1 MITKES
7 IENLSQ
13 RLNIVDIIENY
24 IEVKKQGSSFVCI
37 CPFHADKNPSMHINP
52 TKGFYHCFACKA
64 GGDAFKFVMDY
75 EKLSFAD
82 AVEKVASLSNFTL
95 SYTKEKQENKKE
107 LKSILPSLNAYFKD
121 NLKHHKEILT
131 YLYQRAL
138 NDKDIAKF
146 ELGFAGASED
156 SIRLLQNQKIP
167 LEDAMSVGALK
178 KDENN
183 EFYASF
189 IWRITFPIYD
199 HKDLLVGFGGRTLNP
214 NAPAKN
220 VNSPQNILFDK
231 SRIFYAF
238 NIAKENIAKKKEI
251 IVCEG
256 YMDAIA
262 FHKAGF
268 NNAVA
273 VLGTALTEHHLPL
286 IRRYDAK
293 VILCF
298 DNDEAGLKA
307 ATRSAFLLSTN
318 KIDGKVAIL
327 QGGKDPAELVAKN
340 ESAKLHNILDEGIEL
355 GEFYIRRLIS
365 THSIISAL
373 DKQKALETIQKFT
386 FNLEP
391 LVANSY
397 TSLVSNLLKVDEKFI
412 VLSQNSKK
420 TIQTPLISQN
430 KYNFPKEKI
439 HIAELE
445 LIAFLKQ
452 HPDIC
457 NDFKQISDSVC
468 FKHKILLDKILEK
481 KGYEDSDIREFENK
495 NIRKNL
501 NYSEF
506 LLGICKVN
514 LAFLN
519 NVKIKNSTL
528 ALKKQLFTLIDKN
541 LNLYFFIMEAAV
553 SYFTPK
559 SEKRKIKKNEHLQCL
574 NLHISLNEDLIKT
587 CKVQGKK
594 IGFKMEFDSQ
604 NALENAKKSLKDKQL
619 DMVCL

>member
-52 TKGFYHCFACKA
+52 IKGFYHCFACKA

-121 NLKHHKEILT
+121 NLKHHKEVLT

-146 ELGFAGASED
+146 ELGFAGSSED
-156 SIRLLQNQKIP
+156 SIRLFHNEKIP

-214 NAPAKN
+214 NVAAKY

-238 NIAKENIAKKKEI
+238 NIAKENIAKKKEM

-340 ESAKLHNILDEGIEL
+340 ESTKLYNILDEGIEL

-373 DKQKALETIQKFT
+373 DKQKALETIQQFT

-481 KGYEDSDIREFENK
+481 KGYEDSDIREFESK

-541 LNLYFFIMEAAV
+541 LNLL
-553 SYFTPK
+553 
-559 SEKRKIKKNEHLQCL
+559 IKNLNTEELNNFLKEYLSFLKYEKNEEILQQSFRNL
-574 NLHISLNEDLIKT
+574 NGIFGNKNFTAYDL
-587 CKVQGKK
+587 
-594 IGFKMEFDSQ
+594 GFSIQ
-604 NALENAKKSLKDKQL
+604 NNDEPF
-619 DMVCL
+619 

>member
-121 NLKHHKEILT
+121 NLKHHKEVLT

-214 NAPAKN
+214 NVPAKY

-340 ESAKLHNILDEGIEL
+340 ESTKLHNILDEGIEL

-420 TIQTPLISQN
+420 NIQTPLISQN

-481 KGYEDSDIREFENK
+481 KGYEDSDIREFESK

-541 LNLYFFIMEAAV
+541 LNLL
-553 SYFTPK
+553 
-559 SEKRKIKKNEHLQCL
+559 IKNLNTEELNNFLKEYLSFLKYEKNEEILQQSFRNL
-574 NLHISLNEDLIKT
+574 NGIFGNKNFTAYDL
-587 CKVQGKK
+587 
-594 IGFKMEFDSQ
+594 GFSIQ
-604 NALENAKKSLKDKQL
+604 NNDEPF
-619 DMVCL
+619 

>member
-214 NAPAKN
+214 NVPAKY

-327 QGGKDPAELVAKN
+327 QGEKDPAELVAKN
-340 ESAKLHNILDEGIEL
+340 ESTKLHNILDEGIEL

-481 KGYEDSDIREFENK
+481 KGYEDSDIREFESK

-541 LNLYFFIMEAAV
+541 LNL
-553 SYFTPK
+553 
-559 SEKRKIKKNEHLQCL
+559 
-574 NLHISLNEDLIKT
+574 LIKNLNT
-587 CKVQGKK
+587 AELNN
-594 IGFKMEFDSQ
+594 F
-604 NALENAKKSLKDKQL
+604 LKEYLSFLK
-619 DMVCL
+619 

>member
-1 MITKES
+1 MITKKS

-52 TKGFYHCFACKA
+52 TKGFYHCFACKV

-121 NLKHHKEILT
+121 NLKHHKEVLT

-214 NAPAKN
+214 NVPAKY

-238 NIAKENIAKKKEI
+238 NIAKENIAQKKEI

-273 VLGTALTEHHLPL
+273 VLGTALTEYHLPL

-340 ESAKLHNILDEGIEL
+340 ESTKLHNILDEGIEL

-373 DKQKALETIQKFT
+373 DRQKALETIQKFT

-412 VLSQNSKK
+412 ILSQNSKK

-430 KYNFPKEKI
+430 KYNFHKEKI

-481 KGYEDSDIREFENK
+481 KGYEDSDIREFESK

-519 NVKIKNSTL
+519 NIKIKNSTL

-541 LNLYFFIMEAAV
+541 LNLL
-553 SYFTPK
+553 
-559 SEKRKIKKNEHLQCL
+559 IKNLNTEELNNFLKEYLSFLKYEKNEEILQQSFRNL
-574 NLHISLNEDLIKT
+574 NGIFGNKNFTAYDL
-587 CKVQGKK
+587 
-594 IGFKMEFDSQ
+594 GFSAQDNDEPF
-604 NALENAKKSLKDKQL
+604 
-619 DMVCL
+619 

>member
-121 NLKHHKEILT
+121 NLKHHKEVLT

-138 NDKDIAKF
+138 NDKDITKF

-214 NAPAKN
+214 NVPAKY

-238 NIAKENIAKKKEI
+238 NIAKENIAQKKEI

-340 ESAKLHNILDEGIEL
+340 ESTKLHDILDEGIEL

-481 KGYEDSDIREFENK
+481 KGYEDSDIREFESK

-541 LNLYFFIMEAAV
+541 LNLL
-553 SYFTPK
+553 
-559 SEKRKIKKNEHLQCL
+559 IKNLNTEELNNFLKEYLSFLKYEKNEEILQQSFRNL
-574 NLHISLNEDLIKT
+574 NGIFSNKNFTAYDL
-587 CKVQGKK
+587 
-594 IGFKMEFDSQ
+594 GFSAQDNDEPF
-604 NALENAKKSLKDKQL
+604 
-619 DMVCL
+619 

>member
-24 IEVKKQGSSFVCI
+24 IKVKKQGSSFVCI
-37 CPFHADKNPSMHINP
+37 CPFHADKNPSMHINL

-121 NLKHHKEILT
+121 NLKHHKEVLT

-214 NAPAKN
+214 NVPAKY

-340 ESAKLHNILDEGIEL
+340 ESTKLHNILDEGIEL

-481 KGYEDSDIREFENK
+481 KGYEDSDIREFESK

-541 LNLYFFIMEAAV
+541 LNL
-553 SYFTPK
+553 
-559 SEKRKIKKNEHLQCL
+559 
-574 NLHISLNEDLIKT
+574 LIKNLNT
-587 CKVQGKK
+587 EELNN
-594 IGFKMEFDSQ
+594 F
-604 NALENAKKSLKDKQL
+604 LKEYL
-619 DMVCL
+619 SFL

>member
-13 RLNIVDIIENY
+13 RLNIVDVIENY

-107 LKSILPSLNAYFKD
+107 LKSILPNLNAYFKD
-121 NLKHHKEILT
+121 NLKHHKEVLT

-189 IWRITFPIYD
+189 IWRVTFPIYD

-214 NAPAKN
+214 NVPAKY

-340 ESAKLHNILDEGIEL
+340 ESTKLHNILDEGIEL

-373 DKQKALETIQKFT
+373 DKQKALETIQQFT

-481 KGYEDSDIREFENK
+481 KGYEDSDIREFESK

-541 LNLYFFIMEAAV
+541 LNLL
-553 SYFTPK
+553 
-559 SEKRKIKKNEHLQCL
+559 IKNLNTEELNNFLKEYLSFLKYEKNEEILQQSFRNL
-574 NLHISLNEDLIKT
+574 NGIFGNKNFTAYDL
-587 CKVQGKK
+587 
-594 IGFKMEFDSQ
+594 GFSIQ
-604 NALENAKKSLKDKQL
+604 NNDEPF
-619 DMVCL
+619 

>member
-121 NLKHHKEILT
+121 NLKHHKEVLT

-156 SIRLLQNQKIP
+156 SIRLLRNQKIP

-214 NAPAKN
+214 NVPAKY

-340 ESAKLHNILDEGIEL
+340 ESTKLHNILDEGIEL

-481 KGYEDSDIREFENK
+481 KGYEDSDIREFESK

-541 LNLYFFIMEAAV
+541 LNLL
-553 SYFTPK
+553 
-559 SEKRKIKKNEHLQCL
+559 IKNLNTEELNNFLKEYLSFLKYEKNEEILQQSFRNL
-574 NLHISLNEDLIKT
+574 NGIFGNKNFTAYDL
-587 CKVQGKK
+587 
-594 IGFKMEFDSQ
+594 GFSIQ
-604 NALENAKKSLKDKQL
+604 NNDEPF
-619 DMVCL
+619 

>member
-52 TKGFYHCFACKA
+52 IKGFYHCFACKA

-121 NLKHHKEILT
+121 NLKHHKEVLT

-214 NAPAKN
+214 NVPAKY

-340 ESAKLHNILDEGIEL
+340 ESTKLHNILDEGIEL

-481 KGYEDSDIREFENK
+481 KGYEDSDIREFESK

-541 LNLYFFIMEAAV
+541 L
-553 SYFTPK
+553 
-559 SEKRKIKKNEHLQCL
+559 
-574 NLHISLNEDLIKT
+574 
-587 CKVQGKK
+587 
-594 IGFKMEFDSQ
+594 
-604 NALENAKKSLKDKQL
+604 
-619 DMVCL
+619 

>member
-52 TKGFYHCFACKA
+52 IKGFYHCFACKA

-75 EKLSFAD
+75 EKLSFTD

-121 NLKHHKEILT
+121 NLKHHKEVLT

-214 NAPAKN
+214 NVPAKY

-340 ESAKLHNILDEGIEL
+340 ESTKLHNILDEGIEL

-481 KGYEDSDIREFENK
+481 KGYEDSDIREFESK

-541 LNLYFFIMEAAV
+541 LNL
-553 SYFTPK
+553 
-559 SEKRKIKKNEHLQCL
+559 
-574 NLHISLNEDLIKT
+574 LIK
-587 CKVQGKK
+587 
-594 IGFKMEFDSQ
+594 
-604 NALENAKKSLKDKQL
+604 NL
-619 DMVCL
+619 

>member
-214 NAPAKN
+214 NVPAKY

-340 ESAKLHNILDEGIEL
+340 ESTKLHNILDEGIEL

-481 KGYEDSDIREFENK
+481 KGYEDSDIREFESK

-541 LNLYFFIMEAAV
+541 LNL
-553 SYFTPK
+553 
-559 SEKRKIKKNEHLQCL
+559 
-574 NLHISLNEDLIKT
+574 LIKNLNT
-587 CKVQGKK
+587 AELNN
-594 IGFKMEFDSQ
+594 F
-604 NALENAKKSLKDKQL
+604 LKEYLSFLKYEKN
-619 DMVCL
+619 

>member
-52 TKGFYHCFACKA
+52 IKGFYHCFACKA

-121 NLKHHKEILT
+121 NLKHHKEVLT

-214 NAPAKN
+214 NVPAKY

-340 ESAKLHNILDEGIEL
+340 ESTKLHNILDKGIEL

-528 ALKKQLFTLIDKN
+528 ALKKQLFTLID
-541 LNLYFFIMEAAV
+541 
-553 SYFTPK
+553 
-559 SEKRKIKKNEHLQCL
+559 
-574 NLHISLNEDLIKT
+574 
-587 CKVQGKK
+587 
-594 IGFKMEFDSQ
+594 
-604 NALENAKKSLKDKQL
+604 
-619 DMVCL
+619 

>member
-75 EKLSFAD
+75 EKLSFTD
-82 AVEKVASLSNFTL
+82 AVEKIANLCNFTL
-95 SYTKEKQENKKE
+95 SYTKEKNENKKE
-107 LKSILPSLNAYFKD
+107 LRTILPSLNAYFKS
-121 NLKHHKEILT
+121 NLKHHKEALD
-131 YLYQRAL
+131 YLYKRML
-138 NDKDIAKF
+138 NDQDIAKF
-146 ELGFAGASED
+146 ELGFAGSSED
-156 SIRLLQNQKIP
+156 SIRLFHNEKIP

-214 NAPAKN
+214 NVAAKY

-238 NIAKENIAKKKEI
+238 NIAKENIAKKKEM

-327 QGGKDPAELVAKN
+327 QGGKDPAELIAKN
-340 ESAKLHNILDEGIEL
+340 ESTKLYNILDEGIEL

-373 DKQKALETIQKFT
+373 DKQKALETIQQFT

-481 KGYEDSDIREFENK
+481 KGYEDSDIREFESK

-541 LNLYFFIMEAAV
+541 LNL
-553 SYFTPK
+553 
-559 SEKRKIKKNEHLQCL
+559 
-574 NLHISLNEDLIKT
+574 LIK
-587 CKVQGKK
+587 
-594 IGFKMEFDSQ
+594 
-604 NALENAKKSLKDKQL
+604 NL
-619 DMVCL
+619 

>member
-52 TKGFYHCFACKA
+52 NKGFYHCFACKA

-75 EKLSFAD
+75 EKLSFSD

-107 LKSILPSLNAYFKD
+107 LKSILPILNAYFKD
-121 NLKHHKEILT
+121 NLKHHKEVLT

-214 NAPAKN
+214 NVPAKY

-340 ESAKLHNILDEGIEL
+340 ESTKLHNILDEGIEL

-397 TSLVSNLLKVDEKFI
+397 TGLVSNLLKVDEKFI

-420 TIQTPLISQN
+420 IIQTPLISQN

-481 KGYEDSDIREFENK
+481 KGYEDSDIREFESK

-541 LNLYFFIMEAAV
+541 LNLL
-553 SYFTPK
+553 
-559 SEKRKIKKNEHLQCL
+559 IKNLNTEELNNFLKEYLSFLKYEKNEEILQQSFRNL
-574 NLHISLNEDLIKT
+574 NGIFSNKNFTAYDL
-587 CKVQGKK
+587 
-594 IGFKMEFDSQ
+594 GFSEQDNDEPF
-604 NALENAKKSLKDKQL
+604 
-619 DMVCL
+619 

>member
-121 NLKHHKEILT
+121 NLKHHKEVLT

-214 NAPAKN
+214 NVPAKY

-340 ESAKLHNILDEGIEL
+340 ESTKLHNILDEGIEL
-355 GEFYIRRLIS
+355 GEFYIRRSIS

-481 KGYEDSDIREFENK
+481 KGYEDSDIREFESK

-541 LNLYFFIMEAAV
+541 LNLL
-553 SYFTPK
+553 
-559 SEKRKIKKNEHLQCL
+559 IKNLNTEELNNFLKEYLSFLKYEKNEEILQQSFRNL
-574 NLHISLNEDLIKT
+574 NGIFSNKNFTAYDL
-587 CKVQGKK
+587 
-594 IGFKMEFDSQ
+594 GFSAQDNDEPF
-604 NALENAKKSLKDKQL
+604 
-619 DMVCL
+619 

>member
-121 NLKHHKEILT
+121 NLKHHKEVLT

-214 NAPAKN
+214 NVPAKY

-340 ESAKLHNILDEGIEL
+340 ESTKLHNILDEGIEL

-397 TSLVSNLLKVDEKFI
+397 TGLVSNLLKVDEKFI

-420 TIQTPLISQN
+420 IIQTPLISQN

-481 KGYEDSDIREFENK
+481 KGYEDSDIREFESK

-541 LNLYFFIMEAAV
+541 LNLL
-553 SYFTPK
+553 
-559 SEKRKIKKNEHLQCL
+559 IKNLNTEELNNFLKEYLSFLKYEKNEEILQQSFRNL
-574 NLHISLNEDLIKT
+574 NGIFGNKNFTVYDL
-587 CKVQGKK
+587 
-594 IGFKMEFDSQ
+594 GFSAQDNDEPF
-604 NALENAKKSLKDKQL
+604 
-619 DMVCL
+619 

>member
-52 TKGFYHCFACKA
+52 IKGFYHCFACKA

-121 NLKHHKEILT
+121 NLKHHKEVLT

-214 NAPAKN
+214 NVPAKY

-340 ESAKLHNILDEGIEL
+340 ESTKLHNILDEGIEL

-412 VLSQNSKK
+412 VLSQNLKK

-481 KGYEDSDIREFENK
+481 KGYEDSDIREFESK

-528 ALKKQLFTLIDKN
+528 ALKKQLFTLID
-541 LNLYFFIMEAAV
+541 
-553 SYFTPK
+553 
-559 SEKRKIKKNEHLQCL
+559 
-574 NLHISLNEDLIKT
+574 
-587 CKVQGKK
+587 
-594 IGFKMEFDSQ
+594 
-604 NALENAKKSLKDKQL
+604 
-619 DMVCL
+619 

>member
-75 EKLSFAD
+75 EKLSFTD
-82 AVEKVASLSNFTL
+82 AVEKIANLCNFTL
-95 SYTKEKQENKKE
+95 SYTKEKNENKKE
-107 LKSILPSLNAYFKD
+107 LRTILPSLNAYFKS
-121 NLKHHKEILT
+121 NLKHHKEALD
-131 YLYQRAL
+131 YLYKRML
-138 NDKDIAKF
+138 NDQDIAKF
-146 ELGFAGASED
+146 ELGFAGSSED
-156 SIRLLQNQKIP
+156 SIRLFHNEKIP

-214 NAPAKN
+214 NVAAKY

-238 NIAKENIAKKKEI
+238 NIAKENIAKKKEM

-340 ESAKLHNILDEGIEL
+340 ESTKLHNILDEGIEL

-481 KGYEDSDIREFENK
+481 KGYEDSDIREFESK

-541 LNLYFFIMEAAV
+541 LNLL
-553 SYFTPK
+553 
-559 SEKRKIKKNEHLQCL
+559 IKNLNTEELNNFLKEYLSFLKYEKNEEILQQSFRNL
-574 NLHISLNEDLIKT
+574 NGIFGNKNFTAYDL
-587 CKVQGKK
+587 
-594 IGFKMEFDSQ
+594 GFSIQ
-604 NALENAKKSLKDKQL
+604 NNDEPF
-619 DMVCL
+619 

>member
-121 NLKHHKEILT
+121 NLKHHKEVLT

-146 ELGFAGASED
+146 ELGFAGTSED

-214 NAPAKN
+214 NVPAKY

-340 ESAKLHNILDEGIEL
+340 ESTKLHNILDEGIEL

-481 KGYEDSDIREFENK
+481 KGYEDSDIREFESK

-541 LNLYFFIMEAAV
+541 LNLL
-553 SYFTPK
+553 
-559 SEKRKIKKNEHLQCL
+559 IKNLNTEELNNFLKEYLSFLKYEKNEEILQQSFRNL
-574 NLHISLNEDLIKT
+574 NGIFGNKNFTAYDL
-587 CKVQGKK
+587 
-594 IGFKMEFDSQ
+594 GFSIQ
-604 NALENAKKSLKDKQL
+604 NNDEPF
-619 DMVCL
+619 

>member
-52 TKGFYHCFACKA
+52 IKGFYHCFACKA

-121 NLKHHKEILT
+121 NLKHHKEVLT

-214 NAPAKN
+214 NVPAKY

-340 ESAKLHNILDEGIEL
+340 ESAKLYNILDKGIEL

-541 LNLYFFIMEAAV
+541 LNL
-553 SYFTPK
+553 
-559 SEKRKIKKNEHLQCL
+559 
-574 NLHISLNEDLIKT
+574 LIKNLNT
-587 CKVQGKK
+587 
-594 IGFKMEFDSQ
+594 EE
-604 NALENAKKSLKDKQL
+604 L
-619 DMVCL
+619 

>member
-13 RLNIVDIIENY
+13 RLNIIDIIENY

-121 NLKHHKEILT
+121 NLKHHKEVLT

-214 NAPAKN
+214 NVPAKY

-340 ESAKLHNILDEGIEL
+340 ESTKLHDILDEGIEL

-420 TIQTPLISQN
+420 IIQTPLISQN

-481 KGYEDSDIREFENK
+481 KSYEDSDIREFESK

-519 NVKIKNSTL
+519 NIKIKNSTL

-541 LNLYFFIMEAAV
+541 LNLL
-553 SYFTPK
+553 
-559 SEKRKIKKNEHLQCL
+559 IKNLNTEELNNFLKEYLSFLKYEKNEEILQQSFRNL
-574 NLHISLNEDLIKT
+574 NGIFSNKNFTAYDL
-587 CKVQGKK
+587 
-594 IGFKMEFDSQ
+594 GFSAQDNDEPF
-604 NALENAKKSLKDKQL
+604 
-619 DMVCL
+619 

>member
-52 TKGFYHCFACKA
+52 IKGFYHCFACKA

-121 NLKHHKEILT
+121 NLKHHKEVLT

-214 NAPAKN
+214 NVPAKY

-340 ESAKLHNILDEGIEL
+340 ESTKLHNILDEGIEL

-412 VLSQNSKK
+412 VLSQNLKK

-481 KGYEDSDIREFENK
+481 KGYEDSDIREFESK

-541 LNLYFFIMEAAV
+541 LNL
-553 SYFTPK
+553 
-559 SEKRKIKKNEHLQCL
+559 
-574 NLHISLNEDLIKT
+574 LIKNLNT
-587 CKVQGKK
+587 
-594 IGFKMEFDSQ
+594 EEL
-604 NALENAKKSLKDKQL
+604 N
-619 DMVCL
+619 

>member
-52 TKGFYHCFACKA
+52 IKGFYHCFACKA

-121 NLKHHKEILT
+121 NLKHHKEVLT

-214 NAPAKN
+214 NVPAKY

-340 ESAKLHNILDEGIEL
+340 ESTKLHDILDEGIEL

-481 KGYEDSDIREFENK
+481 KGYEDSDIREFESK

-541 LNLYFFIMEAAV
+541 LNLL
-553 SYFTPK
+553 
-559 SEKRKIKKNEHLQCL
+559 IKNLNTAELNNFLKEYLSFLKYEKNEEILQQSFRNL
-574 NLHISLNEDLIKT
+574 NGIFSNKNFTAYDL
-587 CKVQGKK
+587 
-594 IGFKMEFDSQ
+594 GFSIQ
-604 NALENAKKSLKDKQL
+604 NNDEPF
-619 DMVCL
+619 

>member
-52 TKGFYHCFACKA
+52 IKGFYHCFACKA

-121 NLKHHKEILT
+121 NLKHHKEVLT

-214 NAPAKN
+214 NVPAKY

-340 ESAKLHNILDEGIEL
+340 ESAKLYNILDKGIEL

-541 LNLYFFIMEAAV
+541 LNLL
-553 SYFTPK
+553 
-559 SEKRKIKKNEHLQCL
+559 IKNLNTAELNNFLKEYLSFLKYEKNEEILQQSFRNL
-574 NLHISLNEDLIKT
+574 NGIFGNKNFTAYDL
-587 CKVQGKK
+587 
-594 IGFKMEFDSQ
+594 GFSIQ
-604 NALENAKKSLKDKQL
+604 NNDEPF
-619 DMVCL
+619 

>member
-75 EKLSFAD
+75 EKLNFAD

-214 NAPAKN
+214 NAPAKY

-541 LNLYFFIMEAAV
+541 LNL
-553 SYFTPK
+553 
-559 SEKRKIKKNEHLQCL
+559 
-574 NLHISLNEDLIKT
+574 LIKNLNT
-587 CKVQGKK
+587 
-594 IGFKMEFDSQ
+594 EEL
-604 NALENAKKSLKDKQL
+604 NN
-619 DMVCL
+619 

>member
-24 IEVKKQGSSFVCI
+24 IEVKKQGSSFVCV

-52 TKGFYHCFACKA
+52 AKGFYHCFACKA

-75 EKLSFAD
+75 EKLSFTD
-82 AVEKVASLSNFTL
+82 AVEKIANLCNFTL
-95 SYTKEKQENKKE
+95 SYTKEKNENKKE
-107 LKSILPSLNAYFKD
+107 LRTILPSLNAYFKS
-121 NLKHHKEILT
+121 NLKHHKEALD
-131 YLYQRAL
+131 YLYKRTL
-138 NDKDIAKF
+138 NDQDIAKF
-146 ELGFAGASED
+146 ELGFAGSSED
-156 SIRLLQNQKIP
+156 SIRLFHNEKIP

-214 NAPAKN
+214 NVAAKY

-238 NIAKENIAKKKEI
+238 NIAKENIAKKKEM

-340 ESAKLHNILDEGIEL
+340 ESTKLYNILDEGIEL

-373 DKQKALETIQKFT
+373 DKQKALETIQQFT

-481 KGYEDSDIREFENK
+481 KGYEDSDIREFESK

-541 LNLYFFIMEAAV
+541 LNLL
-553 SYFTPK
+553 
-559 SEKRKIKKNEHLQCL
+559 IKNLNTEELNNFLKEYLSFLKYEKNEEILQQSFRNL
-574 NLHISLNEDLIKT
+574 NGIFGNKNFTAYDL
-587 CKVQGKK
+587 
-594 IGFKMEFDSQ
+594 GFSIQ
-604 NALENAKKSLKDKQL
+604 NNDEPF
-619 DMVCL
+619 

>member
-75 EKLSFAD
+75 EKLSFSD

-121 NLKHHKEILT
+121 NLKHHKEVLT

-167 LEDAMSVGALK
+167 LEDAVSVGALK

-214 NAPAKN
+214 NVPAKY

-286 IRRYDAK
+286 IRRYKAK

-340 ESAKLHNILDEGIEL
+340 ESTKLHNILDEGIEL

-373 DKQKALETIQKFT
+373 DRQKALETIQKFT

-412 VLSQNSKK
+412 ILSQNSKK

-452 HPDIC
+452 YPDIC

-481 KGYEDSDIREFENK
+481 KGYEDSDIREFESK

-506 LLGICKVN
+506 LLGVCKVN

-519 NVKIKNSTL
+519 NIKIKNSTL

-541 LNLYFFIMEAAV
+541 LNLL
-553 SYFTPK
+553 
-559 SEKRKIKKNEHLQCL
+559 IKNLNTEELNNFLKEYLSFLKYEKNEEILQQSFRNL
-574 NLHISLNEDLIKT
+574 NGIFGNKNFTAYDLEFS
-587 CKVQGKK
+587 VQ
-594 IGFKMEFDSQ
+594 DSD
-604 NALENAKKSLKDKQL
+604 EPF
-619 DMVCL
+619 

>member
-52 TKGFYHCFACKA
+52 IKGFYHCFACKA

-121 NLKHHKEILT
+121 NLKHHKEVLT

-214 NAPAKN
+214 NVPAKY

-340 ESAKLHNILDEGIEL
+340 ESTKLHNILDEGIEL

-481 KGYEDSDIREFENK
+481 KGYEDSDIREFESK

-541 LNLYFFIMEAAV
+541 LNL
-553 SYFTPK
+553 
-559 SEKRKIKKNEHLQCL
+559 
-574 NLHISLNEDLIKT
+574 LIKNLNT
-587 CKVQGKK
+587 EELNN
-594 IGFKMEFDSQ
+594 F
-604 NALENAKKSLKDKQL
+604 LKEYLSFLK
-619 DMVCL
+619 

>member
-52 TKGFYHCFACKA
+52 IKGFYHCFACKA

-75 EKLSFAD
+75 EKLSFTD

-121 NLKHHKEILT
+121 NLKHHKEVLT

-214 NAPAKN
+214 NVPAKY

-340 ESAKLHNILDEGIEL
+340 ESTKLHNILDEGIEL

-481 KGYEDSDIREFENK
+481 KGYEDSDIREFESK

-541 LNLYFFIMEAAV
+541 LNLL
-553 SYFTPK
+553 
-559 SEKRKIKKNEHLQCL
+559 IKNLNTEELNNFLKEYLSFLKYEKNEEILQQSFRNL
-574 NLHISLNEDLIKT
+574 NGIFGNKNFTAYDL
-587 CKVQGKK
+587 
-594 IGFKMEFDSQ
+594 EFSIQ
-604 NALENAKKSLKDKQL
+604 NNDEPF
-619 DMVCL
+619 

>member
-52 TKGFYHCFACKA
+52 IKGFYHCFACKA

-121 NLKHHKEILT
+121 NLKHHKEVLT

-214 NAPAKN
+214 NVPAKY

-327 QGGKDPAELVAKN
+327 QGGKDPAEIVAKN
-340 ESAKLHNILDEGIEL
+340 ESTKLHNILDEGIEL

-373 DKQKALETIQKFT
+373 DKQKALETIQQFT

-420 TIQTPLISQN
+420 NIQTPLISQN

-481 KGYEDSDIREFENK
+481 KGYEDSDIREFESK

-541 LNLYFFIMEAAV
+541 LNLL
-553 SYFTPK
+553 
-559 SEKRKIKKNEHLQCL
+559 IKNLNTEELNNFLKEYLSFLKYEKNEEILQQSFRNL
-574 NLHISLNEDLIKT
+574 NGIFGNKNFTAYDL
-587 CKVQGKK
+587 
-594 IGFKMEFDSQ
+594 GFSIQ
-604 NALENAKKSLKDKQL
+604 NNDEPF
-619 DMVCL
+619 

>member
-52 TKGFYHCFACKA
+52 IKGFYHCFACKA

-75 EKLSFAD
+75 EKLSFTD

-121 NLKHHKEILT
+121 NLKHHKEVLT

-189 IWRITFPIYD
+189 IWRVTFPIYD

-214 NAPAKN
+214 NVPAKY

-340 ESAKLHNILDEGIEL
+340 ESTKLHNILDEGIEL

-481 KGYEDSDIREFENK
+481 KGYEDSDIREFESK

-541 LNLYFFIMEAAV
+541 LNLL
-553 SYFTPK
+553 
-559 SEKRKIKKNEHLQCL
+559 IKNLNTEELNNFLKEYLSFLKYEKNEEILQQSFRNL
-574 NLHISLNEDLIKT
+574 NGIFGNKNFTAYDL
-587 CKVQGKK
+587 
-594 IGFKMEFDSQ
+594 GFSIQ
-604 NALENAKKSLKDKQL
+604 NNDEPF
-619 DMVCL
+619 

>member
-52 TKGFYHCFACKA
+52 IKGFYHCFACKA

-75 EKLSFAD
+75 EKLSFTD

-121 NLKHHKEILT
+121 NLKHHKEVLT

-214 NAPAKN
+214 NVPAKY

-340 ESAKLHNILDEGIEL
+340 ESTKLHNILDEGIEL

-373 DKQKALETIQKFT
+373 DKQKALEAIQKFT

-481 KGYEDSDIREFENK
+481 KGYEDSDIREFESK

-541 LNLYFFIMEAAV
+541 LNLL
-553 SYFTPK
+553 
-559 SEKRKIKKNEHLQCL
+559 IKNLNTEELNNFLKEYLSFLKYEKNEEILQQSFRNL
-574 NLHISLNEDLIKT
+574 NGIFGNKNFTAYDL
-587 CKVQGKK
+587 
-594 IGFKMEFDSQ
+594 GFSTQDNDEPF
-604 NALENAKKSLKDKQL
+604 
-619 DMVCL
+619 

>member
-214 NAPAKN
+214 NAPAKY

-340 ESAKLHNILDEGIEL
+340 ESTKLHNILDEGIEL

-541 LNLYFFIMEAAV
+541 LNLL
-553 SYFTPK
+553 
-559 SEKRKIKKNEHLQCL
+559 IKNLNTEELNNFLKEYLSFLKYEKNEEILQQSFRNL
-574 NLHISLNEDLIKT
+574 NGIFGNKNFTVYDL
-587 CKVQGKK
+587 
-594 IGFKMEFDSQ
+594 GFSTQDNDEPF
-604 NALENAKKSLKDKQL
+604 
-619 DMVCL
+619 

>member
-214 NAPAKN
+214 NAPAKY

-340 ESAKLHNILDEGIEL
+340 ESTKLHNILDEGIEL

-373 DKQKALETIQKFT
+373 DKQKALEAIQKFT

-481 KGYEDSDIREFENK
+481 KGYEDSDIREFESK

-541 LNLYFFIMEAAV
+541 LNLL
-553 SYFTPK
+553 
-559 SEKRKIKKNEHLQCL
+559 IKNLNTEELNNFLKEYLSFLKYEKNEEILQQSFRNL
-574 NLHISLNEDLIKT
+574 N
-587 CKVQGKK
+587 G
-594 IGFKMEFDSQ
+594 
-604 NALENAKKSLKDKQL
+604 
-619 DMVCL
+619 

>member
-52 TKGFYHCFACKA
+52 IKGFYHCFACKA

-121 NLKHHKEILT
+121 NLKHHKEVLT

-183 EFYASF
+183 KFYASF

-214 NAPAKN
+214 NVPAKY

-340 ESAKLHNILDEGIEL
+340 ESTKLHNILDEGIEL

-481 KGYEDSDIREFENK
+481 KGYEDSDIREFESK

-541 LNLYFFIMEAAV
+541 LNLL
-553 SYFTPK
+553 
-559 SEKRKIKKNEHLQCL
+559 IKNLNTAELNNFLKEYLSFLKHEKNEEILQQSFRNL
-574 NLHISLNEDLIKT
+574 NGIFGNKNFTAYDL
-587 CKVQGKK
+587 
-594 IGFKMEFDSQ
+594 GFSIQ
-604 NALENAKKSLKDKQL
+604 NNDEPF
-619 DMVCL
+619 

>member
-52 TKGFYHCFACKA
+52 IKGFYHCFACKA

-121 NLKHHKEILT
+121 NLKHHKEVLT

-214 NAPAKN
+214 NVPAKY

-340 ESAKLHNILDEGIEL
+340 ESTKLHNILDEGIEL

-481 KGYEDSDIREFENK
+481 KGYEDSDIREFESK

-541 LNLYFFIMEAAV
+541 LNLL
-553 SYFTPK
+553 
-559 SEKRKIKKNEHLQCL
+559 IKNLNTAELNNFLKEYLSFLKHEKNEEILQQSFRNL
-574 NLHISLNEDLIKT
+574 NGIFGNKNFTAYDL
-587 CKVQGKK
+587 
-594 IGFKMEFDSQ
+594 GFSIQ
-604 NALENAKKSLKDKQL
+604 NNDE
-619 DMVCL
+619 

>member
-52 TKGFYHCFACKA
+52 IKGFYHCFACKA

-121 NLKHHKEILT
+121 NLKHHKEVLT

-214 NAPAKN
+214 NVPAKY

-340 ESAKLHNILDEGIEL
+340 ESTKLHNILDEGIEL

-481 KGYEDSDIREFENK
+481 KGYEDSDIKEFESK

-541 LNLYFFIMEAAV
+541 LNLL
-553 SYFTPK
+553 
-559 SEKRKIKKNEHLQCL
+559 IKNLNTAELNNFLKEYLSFLKYEKNEEILQQSFRNL
-574 NLHISLNEDLIKT
+574 NGIFGNKNFTAYDL
-587 CKVQGKK
+587 
-594 IGFKMEFDSQ
+594 GFSIQ
-604 NALENAKKSLKDKQL
+604 NNDEPF
-619 DMVCL
+619 

>member
-52 TKGFYHCFACKA
+52 IKGFYHCFACKA

-121 NLKHHKEILT
+121 NLKHHKEVLT

-214 NAPAKN
+214 NVPAKY

-340 ESAKLHNILDEGIEL
+340 ESAKLYNILDKGIEL

-519 NVKIKNSTL
+519 NVKIKISTL

-541 LNLYFFIMEAAV
+541 LNLL
-553 SYFTPK
+553 
-559 SEKRKIKKNEHLQCL
+559 IKNLNTEELNNFLKEYLSFLKYEKNEEILQQSFRNL
-574 NLHISLNEDLIKT
+574 NGIFGNKNFTAYDL
-587 CKVQGKK
+587 
-594 IGFKMEFDSQ
+594 GFSIQ
-604 NALENAKKSLKDKQL
+604 NNDEPF
-619 DMVCL
+619 

>member
-121 NLKHHKEILT
+121 NLKHHKEVLT

-214 NAPAKN
+214 NAPAKY

-273 VLGTALTEHHLPL
+273 VLGTALTEYHLPL

-528 ALKKQLFTLIDKN
+528 ALKKQLFTLID
-541 LNLYFFIMEAAV
+541 
-553 SYFTPK
+553 
-559 SEKRKIKKNEHLQCL
+559 
-574 NLHISLNEDLIKT
+574 
-587 CKVQGKK
+587 
-594 IGFKMEFDSQ
+594 
-604 NALENAKKSLKDKQL
+604 
-619 DMVCL
+619 